1 MDDYTEE
8 SEDVIL
14 VQKLKS
20 FMHKE
25 ARGGQPSRAFVCQKF
40 YYRFSLIGVKLIIW
54 LYSCSLMIPS
64 FLKTYV

>member
-25 ARGGQPSRAFVCQKF
+25 ARGGQPSRAFVCQKLH
-40 YYRFSLIGVKLIIW
+40 YRFSFNGEKLMIW
-54 LYSCSLMIPS
+54 LYSCSFMIPS

>member
-1 MDDYTEE
+1 MDNNREE

-25 ARGGQPSRAFVCQKF
+25 ARGNPTFACFCLLKN
-40 YYRFSLIGVKLIIW
+40 IITV
-54 LYSCSLMIPS
+54 SH
-64 FLKTYV
+64 LKEKNE